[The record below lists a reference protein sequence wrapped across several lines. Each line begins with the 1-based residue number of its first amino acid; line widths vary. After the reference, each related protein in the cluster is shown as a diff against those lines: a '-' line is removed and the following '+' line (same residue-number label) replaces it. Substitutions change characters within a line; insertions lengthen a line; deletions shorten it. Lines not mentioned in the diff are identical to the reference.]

1 MSCRVSAF
9 PTETCS
15 ALRLLLLAR
24 LFGVIMIGISIL
36 VLPIKAIDLTAIIMV
51 VARIFIFTIIAA
63 IGAIIVA
70 SAAMAIIVAAIIV
83 T

>member
-1 MSCRVSAF
+1 
-9 PTETCS
+9 
-15 ALRLLLLAR
+15 
-24 LFGVIMIGISIL
+24 MIGISIS